1 MRALPRRPGDGHGR
15 ERVGLSV
22 AGQLFGPVEME
33 KLQIEQPTTASW
45 KSIAGYARP
54 YWKTLIAGGVLL
66 TVGGFVGLV
75 QPLLARQIVEALGDD
90 EPIRNPIVLLIGL
103 ILVGALISAFGAYLL
118 ERTAESVVRGA
129 RMRLIEKILWLR
141 LPSMEKAQPG
151 DLMSRV
157 SSDTTLLRQAATYGF
172 VQGLTQTILLVG
184 IVIMMA
190 YLDLVLLGVT
200 LGVLLI
206 MGLIIAFAVPR
217 IQRATKAAQES
228 VGAIGAELE
237 RVLGAFRT
245 VKASGAEPRERAEM
259 AVATQRAW
267 ENGVEVAKWQAIAGT
282 AAWGS
287 VQIAFLVVLGV
298 GGARVASGA
307 IPIATLVAFLLY
319 LFYLVGP
326 IGQLVEAVMQFQ
338 QGSAAL
344 SRIDEVLTLED
355 ERDESTVPVSVIVGA
370 PVSVTFDHVWFRYRP
385 ELEPV
390 LNGVS
395 FEIPPRGMTALV
407 GPSGAGKT
415 TIFSLIERFY
425 QPDEGRVLLDGQDVA
440 SISLPVLRGTIG
452 YVEQDSPVMAG
463 TLRDNLRFAAPD
475 ATDAEILEA
484 MERTRLIAL
493 LSRLPDGLDTSVGHR
508 GLTLSGGERQRIAI
522 ARALLRN
529 PRLLL
534 LDEAT
539 SQLDALN
546 ELALRETIADIARET
561 TVLVVAH
568 RLSTVILAD
577 RIIVLDAG
585 VVRAVGTHDEL
596 VDLDALYRELAA
608 TQLLAVRDEDEATVA
623 A

>member
-1 MRALPRRPGDGHGR
+1 MG
-15 ERVGLSV
+15 VIV
-22 AGQLFGPVEME
+22 A
-33 KLQIEQPTTASW
+33 I
-45 KSIAGYARP
+45 
-54 YWKTLIAGGVLL
+54 
-66 TVGGFVGLV
+66 
-75 QPLLARQIVEALGDD
+75 
-90 EPIRNPIVLLIGL
+90 
-103 ILVGALISAFGAYLL
+103 
-118 ERTAESVVRGA
+118 
-129 RMRLIEKILWLR
+129 
-141 LPSMEKAQPG
+141 
-151 DLMSRV
+151 
-157 SSDTTLLRQAATYGF
+157 
-172 VQGLTQTILLVG
+172 
-184 IVIMMA
+184 
-190 YLDLVLLGVT
+190 
-200 LGVLLI
+200 
-206 MGLIIAFAVPR
+206 AVPR

-228 VGAIGAELE
+228 VGVIGANLE

-245 VKASGAEPRERAEM
+245 VKASGAEPRERDEM
-259 AVATQRAW
+259 AAATQTAW
-267 ENGVEVAKWQAIAGT
+267 GHGVEVAKWQAIAGT

-298 GGARVASGA
+298 GGARVANGS
-307 IPIATLVAFLLY
+307 IPVSTLVAFLLY

-326 IGQLVEAVMQFQ
+326 IGQLVGAVVQFQ

-355 ERDESTVPVSVIVGA
+355 ERAETLVPVTPSPGGPVSVE
-370 PVSVTFDHVWFRYRP
+370 FDQVWFRYRP

-390 LNGVS
+390 LQGVS
-395 FEIPPRGMTALV
+395 FDIPPRGMTAVV

-425 QPDEGRVLLDGQDVA
+425 IPEQGNILLDGENVA
-440 SISLPVLRGTIG
+440 AIPLPRLRAMIG
-452 YVEQDSPVMAG
+452 YVEQDAPVLAG

-475 ATDAEILEA
+475 VTDAEILEA
-484 MERTRLIAL
+484 MERTRLTAL
-493 LSRLPDGLDTSVGHR
+493 LGRLPDGLDTSVGHR

-522 ARALLRN
+522 ARAFLRR

-568 RLSTVILAD
+568 RLSTVTLAD

-585 VVRAVGTHDEL
+585 QVRAVGTHDQL
-596 VDLDALYRELAA
+596 VDLDELYRELAA
-608 TQLLAVRDEDEATVA
+608 TQLLAVRDEAMAEATPA

>member
-1 MRALPRRPGDGHGR
+1 M
-15 ERVGLSV
+15 
-22 AGQLFGPVEME
+22 QT
-33 KLQIEQPTTASW
+33 EQPTTSSW
-45 KSIAGYARP
+45 KAIAGYARP
-54 YWKTLIAGGVLL
+54 HWKTLVAGGILL

-75 QPLLARQIVEALGDD
+75 QPLIARRIVDALSDD
-90 EPIRNPIVLLIGL
+90 ETIRGPILMLIGL
-103 ILVGALISAFGAYLL
+103 IVIGALISALGSYLL

-129 RMRLIEKILWLR
+129 RMRLIDKILWLR
-141 LPSMEKAQPG
+141 LPSMEKTQPG

-172 VQGLTQTILLVG
+172 VQGLTQTILLIG
-184 IVIMMA
+184 IVIMMG

-200 LGVLLI
+200 LGVLAI
-206 MGLIIAFAVPR
+206 MGVIIALAVPR
-217 IQRATKAAQES
+217 IQRATKSAQES

-245 VKASGAEPRERAEM
+245 VKASGAEPREQAEM
-259 AVATQRAW
+259 AAATQQAW
-267 ENGVEVAKWQAIAGT
+267 GHGVEVAKWQAVAGT

-298 GGARVASGA
+298 GGARVANGS
-307 IPIATLVAFLLY
+307 IPISTLVAFLLY

-326 IGQLVEAVMQFQ
+326 IGQLVGAVVQFQ

-355 ERDESTVPVSVIVGA
+355 ERTESLIPVTSATGG
-370 PVSVTFDHVWFRYRP
+370 PVSVTFDNVWFRYRP

-390 LNGVS
+390 LRGVS
-395 FEIPPRGMTALV
+395 FDIPPRGMTALV

-425 QPDEGRVLLDGQDVA
+425 IPEQGVIRLAGEHVG
-440 SISLPVLRGTIG
+440 SIPLPQLRAMIG
-452 YVEQDSPVMAG
+452 YVEQDAPVLAG

-484 MERTRLIAL
+484 MERTRLTAL
-493 LSRLPDGLDTSVGHR
+493 LDRLPDGLDTSVGHR

-522 ARALLRN
+522 ARAFLRR

-568 RLSTVILAD
+568 RLSTVTLAD

-585 VVRAVGTHDEL
+585 QVRAVGTHEQL
-596 VDLDALYRELAA
+596 VDLDDLYRELAA
-608 TQLLAVRDEDEATVA
+608 TQLLTMRDDDNTEAQRAEGRPHHTAPVA
-623 A
+623 

>member
-1 MRALPRRPGDGHGR
+1 MRSERPTSPAWRAL
-15 ERVGLSV
+15 
-22 AGQLFGPVEME
+22 
-33 KLQIEQPTTASW
+33 
-45 KSIAGYARP
+45 AGYARP
-54 YWKTLIAGGVLL
+54 HWRSLLAGGFLL
-66 TVGGFVGLV
+66 TLGGLVALV
-75 QPLLARQIVEALGDD
+75 QPLVARRIVDALGKD
-90 EPIRNPIVLLIGL
+90 EAIGSPIALLIGL
-103 ILVGALISAFGAYLL
+103 IVAGALISAFGSYLL

-129 RMRLIEKILWLR
+129 RMRLIDKILWLQ
-141 LPSMEKAQPG
+141 LPSTERTQPG

-172 VQGLTQTILLVG
+172 VQGLTQTVLLIG
-184 IVIMMA
+184 IVAMMA

-200 LGVLLI
+200 VGVLAI
-206 MGLIIAFAVPR
+206 MGVIIAFAVPR

-259 AVATQRAW
+259 AEATQRAW
-267 ENGVEVAKWQAIAGT
+267 AHGVEVAKWQAIAGT

-287 VQIAFLVVLGV
+287 IQIAFLVVLGV

-307 IPIATLVAFLLY
+307 TPVSTLVAFLLY
-319 LFYLVGP
+319 LFFLVGP
-326 IGQLVEAVMQFQ
+326 IGQLVGAIVQFQ

-344 SRIDEVLTLED
+344 ARIDEVLTLED
-355 ERDESTVPVSVIVGA
+355 ERAEATQAPRSIPCGPVSVSFDA
-370 PVSVTFDHVWFRYRP
+370 VSFRYRP
-385 ELEPV
+385 ELELV
-390 LNGVS
+390 LDDVS
-395 FEIPPRGMTALV
+395 FAIPPRGMTALV

-425 QPDEGRVLLDGQDVA
+425 EPERGTIQLDGENIATIPLAQ
-440 SISLPVLRGTIG
+440 LRGTIG
-452 YVEQDSPVMAG
+452 YVEQDAPVLAG
-463 TLRDNLRFAAPD
+463 SLRDNLRFAAPD
-475 ATDAEILEA
+475 ASDADLIAA
-484 MERTRLIAL
+484 MARTRLTAL
-493 LSRLPDGLDTSVGHR
+493 LARLPDGLDTEVGHR

-522 ARALLRN
+522 ARALLRQ

-568 RLSTVILAD
+568 RLSTVTLAD
-577 RIIVLDAG
+577 RIIVLDTG
-585 VVRAVGTHDEL
+585 RIRAIGTHDQL
-596 VDLDALYRELAA
+596 VERDELYRELAA
-608 TQLLAVRDEDEATVA
+608 TQLLTVRNPEGTALPVT
-623 A
+623 

>member
-1 MRALPRRPGDGHGR
+1 M
-15 ERVGLSV
+15 
-22 AGQLFGPVEME
+22 QTE
-33 KLQIEQPTTASW
+33 KPTTASW
-45 KSIAGYARP
+45 KAIAGYARP
-54 YWKTLIAGGVLL
+54 YWKTLVAGGVLL

-75 QPLLARQIVEALGDD
+75 QPLIARQIVEALGND
-90 EPIRNPIVLLIGL
+90 ETIRDPIILLVGL
-103 ILVGALISAFGAYLL
+103 IVVGAIISAFGSYLL

-129 RMRLIEKILWLR
+129 RMRLIDKILWLR
-141 LPSMEKAQPG
+141 LPSMERTQPG

-172 VQGLTQTILLVG
+172 VQGLTQTMLLIG
-184 IVIMMA
+184 IVVLMA

-200 LGVLLI
+200 VAVMLVMAVI
-206 MGLIIAFAVPR
+206 VAIAVPR
-217 IQRATKAAQES
+217 IQRASKAAQVS

-245 VKASGAEPRERAEM
+245 VKASGAEPREREEM
-259 AVATQRAW
+259 AAATSLAW
-267 ENGVEVAKWQAIAGT
+267 QNGIEVAKWQSIAGT
-282 AAWGS
+282 AAWAS

-307 IPIATLVAFLLY
+307 IPISTLVAFLLY
-319 LFYLVGP
+319 LFFLVGP
-326 IGQLVEAVMQFQ
+326 IGQLVGAVVQFQ

-344 SRIDEVLTLED
+344 SRIDEVMTLED
-355 ERDESTVPVSVIVGA
+355 EREESTA
-370 PVSVTFDHVWFRYRP
+370 PVPAISGGPISVTFDDVRFRYRP

-390 LNGVS
+390 LQGVS

-425 QPDEGRVLLDGQDVA
+425 QPESGHVLLDGEDV
-440 SISLPVLRGTIG
+440 SSLPLPGLRGMIG
-452 YVEQDSPVMAG
+452 YVEQDSPVLAG

-475 ATDAEILEA
+475 VTDAEILEA
-484 MERTRLIAL
+484 MERTRLMAL
-493 LSRLPDGLDTSVGHR
+493 LGRLPDGLDTSVGHR

-522 ARALLRN
+522 ARAFLRK

-568 RLSTVILAD
+568 RLSTVTLAD

-608 TQLLAVRDEDEATVA
+608 TQLLAVREPDAATMA

>member
-1 MRALPRRPGDGHGR
+1 MRSERPTSPAWRAL
-15 ERVGLSV
+15 
-22 AGQLFGPVEME
+22 
-33 KLQIEQPTTASW
+33 
-45 KSIAGYARP
+45 AGYARP
-54 YWKTLIAGGVLL
+54 HWRSLLAGGFLL
-66 TVGGFVGLV
+66 TLGGLVALV
-75 QPLLARQIVEALGDD
+75 QPLVARRIVDALGKD
-90 EPIRNPIVLLIGL
+90 EAIGSPIALLIGL
-103 ILVGALISAFGAYLL
+103 IVAGALISAFGSYLL

-129 RMRLIEKILWLR
+129 RMRLIDKILWLQ
-141 LPSMEKAQPG
+141 LPSTERTQPG

-172 VQGLTQTILLVG
+172 VQGLTQTVLLIG
-184 IVIMMA
+184 IVAMMA

-200 LGVLLI
+200 VGVLAI
-206 MGLIIAFAVPR
+206 MGVIIAFAVPR

-259 AVATQRAW
+259 AEATQRAW
-267 ENGVEVAKWQAIAGT
+267 AHGVEVAKWQAIAGT

-287 VQIAFLVVLGV
+287 IQIAFLVVLGV

-307 IPIATLVAFLLY
+307 TPVSTLVAFLLY
-319 LFYLVGP
+319 LFFLVGP
-326 IGQLVEAVMQFQ
+326 IGQLVGAIVQFQ

-344 SRIDEVLTLED
+344 ARIDEVLTLED
-355 ERDESTVPVSVIVGA
+355 ERAEATQAPHSIQGGPVSVSFDA
-370 PVSVTFDHVWFRYRP
+370 VSFRYRP
-385 ELEPV
+385 ELELV
-390 LNGVS
+390 LDDVS
-395 FEIPPRGMTALV
+395 FAIPPRGMTALV

-425 QPDEGRVLLDGQDVA
+425 EPERGTIQLDGENIATIPLAQ
-440 SISLPVLRGTIG
+440 LRGTIG
-452 YVEQDSPVMAG
+452 YVEQDAPVLAG
-463 TLRDNLRFAAPD
+463 SLRDNLRFAAPD
-475 ATDAEILEA
+475 ASDADLMAA
-484 MERTRLIAL
+484 MARTRLTAL
-493 LSRLPDGLDTSVGHR
+493 LARLPDGLDTEVGHR

-522 ARALLRN
+522 ARALLRQ

-568 RLSTVILAD
+568 RLSTVTLAD
-577 RIIVLDAG
+577 RIIVLDTG
-585 VVRAVGTHDEL
+585 RIRAIGTHDQL
-596 VDLDALYRELAA
+596 VERDELYRELAA
-608 TQLLAVRDEDEATVA
+608 TQLLTVRNPEGTALPVT
-623 A
+623 

>member
-1 MRALPRRPGDGHGR
+1 M
-15 ERVGLSV
+15 
-22 AGQLFGPVEME
+22 
-33 KLQIEQPTTASW
+33 QIEQPTTRSW
-45 KSIAGYARP
+45 RAIAGYARP

-66 TVGGFVGLV
+66 TVGGFVGLA
-75 QPLLARQIVEALGDD
+75 QPLIARRIVDSLGND
-90 EPIRNPIVLLIGL
+90 ETIRDPIILLIGF
-103 ILVGALISAFGAYLL
+103 IVIGALITAFGSYLL

-129 RMRLIEKILWLR
+129 RMRLIDKILWLR
-141 LPSMEKAQPG
+141 LPSMERTQPG

-172 VQGLTQTILLVG
+172 VQGLTQSILLIG
-184 IVIMMA
+184 IVIMMG

-200 LGVLLI
+200 IGVLAL
-206 MGLIIAFAVPR
+206 MGIIVTFAVPR

-228 VGAIGAELE
+228 VGVIGANLE

-245 VKASGAEPRERAEM
+245 VKASGAEPRERDEM
-259 AVATQRAW
+259 AAATQDAW
-267 ENGVEVAKWQAIAGT
+267 GHGVEVAKWQAIAGT

-298 GGARVASGA
+298 GGARVANGS
-307 IPIATLVAFLLY
+307 IPVSTLVAFLLY

-326 IGQLVEAVMQFQ
+326 IGQLVGAVVQFQ

-355 ERDESTVPVSVIVGA
+355 ERAETLIPTAASPGGPVSVE
-370 PVSVTFDHVWFRYRP
+370 FDEVWFRYRP

-390 LNGVS
+390 LKGVS
-395 FEIPPRGMTALV
+395 FDIPPRGMTALV

-425 QPDEGRVLLDGQDVA
+425 IPEQGAIRLDGEDVA
-440 SISLPVLRGTIG
+440 AIPLPRLRGMIG
-452 YVEQDSPVMAG
+452 YVEQDAPVLAG

-475 ATDAEILEA
+475 VSDADILEA
-484 MERTRLIAL
+484 MERTRLTAL
-493 LSRLPDGLDTSVGHR
+493 LGRLPDGLDTSVGHR

-522 ARALLRN
+522 ARAFLRR

-546 ELALRETIADIARET
+546 ELALRETISDIARET

-568 RLSTVILAD
+568 RLSTVTLAD

-585 VVRAVGTHDEL
+585 QVRAVGTHEQL
-596 VDLDALYRELAA
+596 VDLDELYRELAA
-608 TQLLAVRDEDEATVA
+608 TQLLAVRDEEPAEPIAVD
-623 A
+623 

>member
-1 MRALPRRPGDGHGR
+1 
-15 ERVGLSV
+15 
-22 AGQLFGPVEME
+22 
-33 KLQIEQPTTASW
+33 
-45 KSIAGYARP
+45 
-54 YWKTLIAGGVLL
+54 
-66 TVGGFVGLV
+66 
-75 QPLLARQIVEALGDD
+75 
-90 EPIRNPIVLLIGL
+90 
-103 ILVGALISAFGAYLL
+103 
-118 ERTAESVVRGA
+118 
-129 RMRLIEKILWLR
+129 
-141 LPSMEKAQPG
+141 
-151 DLMSRV
+151 
-157 SSDTTLLRQAATYGF
+157 
-172 VQGLTQTILLVG
+172 
-184 IVIMMA
+184 MMA

-200 LGVLLI
+200 VAVLLV
-206 MGLIIAFAVPR
+206 MGVIIAFAVPR

-259 AVATQRAW
+259 AVATQHAW

-298 GGARVASGA
+298 GGARVASGV

-326 IGQLVEAVMQFQ
+326 IGQLVEAVVQFQ

-344 SRIDEVLTLED
+344 SRIDEVLTLDD
-355 ERDESTVPVSVIVGA
+355 EQDESAAPVPALGSG
-370 PVSVTFDHVWFRYRP
+370 PVSVTFDDVWFRYRP
-385 ELEPV
+385 ELETV
-390 LNGVS
+390 LKGVS
-395 FEIPPRGMTALV
+395 FDIPPRGMTALV

-415 TIFSLIERFY
+415 TVFSLIERFY
-425 QPDEGRVLLDGQDVA
+425 QPESGRVLLDGEDVA
-440 SISLPVLRGTIG
+440 SLSLPGLRATIG
-452 YVEQDSPVMAG
+452 YVEQDAPVLAG
-463 TLRDNLRFAAPD
+463 TLRDNLRFAAPE
-475 ATDAEILEA
+475 ATDTEILAA
-484 MERTRLIAL
+484 MERTRLTAM

-546 ELALRETIADIARET
+546 ELALRETIADISRET

-568 RLSTVILAD
+568 RLSTVTLAD

-608 TQLLAVRDEDEATVA
+608 TQLLAVRVEEEATVA

>member
-1 MRALPRRPGDGHGR
+1 M
-15 ERVGLSV
+15 
-22 AGQLFGPVEME
+22 QT
-33 KLQIEQPTTASW
+33 EQPTTASW
-45 KSIAGYARP
+45 KAIAGYARP
-54 YWKTLIAGGVLL
+54 HWKTLIAGGVLL

-75 QPLLARQIVEALGDD
+75 QPLIARRIVEALGND
-90 EPIRNPIVLLIGL
+90 EAIRDPIILLIGL
-103 ILVGALISAFGAYLL
+103 IVAGALISAFGSYLL

-129 RMRLIEKILWLR
+129 RMRLIDKILWLR
-141 LPSMEKAQPG
+141 LPSMEKTQPG

-172 VQGLTQTILLVG
+172 VQGLTQTVLLFG
-184 IVIMMA
+184 IVVMMA

-200 LGVLLI
+200 LGVMLL
-206 MGLIIAFAVPR
+206 MGVIVAFAVPR

-228 VGAIGAELE
+228 VGVIGAELE

-326 IGQLVEAVMQFQ
+326 IGQLVGAVVQFQ

-344 SRIDEVLTLED
+344 SRIDEVMTLED
-355 ERDESTVPVSVIVGA
+355 ERDESVAQVVALGGGPVSVVL
-370 PVSVTFDHVWFRYRP
+370 DDVWFRYRS

-390 LNGVS
+390 LKGVS

-425 QPDEGRVLLDGQDVA
+425 QPESGQVLLDGENVG
-440 SISLPVLRGTIG
+440 SLSLPGLRATIG
-452 YVEQDSPVMAG
+452 YVEQDAPVLAG

-484 MERTRLIAL
+484 MERTRLTAML
-493 LSRLPDGLDTSVGHR
+493 HRLPDGLDTSVGHR

-546 ELALRETIADIARET
+546 ELALRETVADIARET

-568 RLSTVILAD
+568 RLSTVTLAD

-596 VDLDALYRELAA
+596 VDLDTLYRELAA
-608 TQLLAVRDEDEATVA
+608 TQLLAVRDQEEATA
-623 A
+623 AA

>member
-1 MRALPRRPGDGHGR
+1 M
-15 ERVGLSV
+15 
-22 AGQLFGPVEME
+22 QT
-33 KLQIEQPTTASW
+33 EQPTTAAW
-45 KSIAGYARP
+45 IAIVGYARP
-54 YWKTLIAGGVLL
+54 YWKTLIVGGVLL

-75 QPLLARQIVEALGDD
+75 QPLVARRIVEALGND
-90 EPIRNPIVLLIGL
+90 EAIRDPIILLIAL
-103 ILVGALISAFGAYLL
+103 IVAGALISALGAYLL
-118 ERTAESVVRGA
+118 ERTAQSVVRSA
-129 RMRLIEKILWLR
+129 RMRLIDKILWLR
-141 LPSMEKAQPG
+141 LPSMEATQPG
-151 DLMSRV
+151 DLISRV

-172 VQGLTQTILLVG
+172 VQGLTQLVMLVG
-184 IVIMMA
+184 IVVLMA

-200 LGVLLI
+200 VGVLLVMAVI
-206 MGLIIAFAVPR
+206 VAFAVPH

-245 VKASGAEPRERAEM
+245 VKASGAEPRERAGM
-259 AVATQRAW
+259 AEATQRAW
-267 ENGVEVAKWQAIAGT
+267 ESGVEVAKWQAIAGT

-287 VQIAFLVVLGV
+287 VQFAFLVVLGV
-298 GGARVASGA
+298 GGARVANGS
-307 IPIATLVAFLLY
+307 IPVATLVAFLLY

-326 IGQLVEAVMQFQ
+326 ISQLVESVMQFQ

-355 ERDESTVPVSVIVGA
+355 EHTEAAVPVLEIGSG
-370 PVSVTFDHVWFRYRP
+370 PVAVAFEDVWFRYRP

-390 LNGVS
+390 LKGVS
-395 FEIPPRGMTALV
+395 FEMPPRGMTALV

-425 QPDEGRVLLDGQDVA
+425 QPESGRVLLDGEDVTN
-440 SISLPVLRGTIG
+440 ISLPALRGTIG
-452 YVEQDSPVMAG
+452 YVEQDAPVLAG

-475 ATDAEILEA
+475 ATDEQILAA
-484 MERTRLIAL
+484 MERTRLLPL
-493 LSRLPDGLDTSVGHR
+493 LSRLPEGLDSPVGHR

-546 ELALRETIADIARET
+546 ELALRETIADISRET

-568 RLSTVILAD
+568 RLSTVTLAD
-577 RIIVLDAG
+577 RIIVLEAG
-585 VVRAVGTHDEL
+585 EVRAVGTHEEL
-596 VDLDALYRELAA
+596 VDIDALYRELAA
-608 TQLLAVRDEDEATVA
+608 TQLLTARDDEGETA
-623 A
+623 AA

>member
-1 MRALPRRPGDGHGR
+1 MHT
-15 ERVGLSV
+15 
-22 AGQLFGPVEME
+22 
-33 KLQIEQPTTASW
+33 EQPTTASW
-45 KSIAGYARP
+45 KAISGYARP
-54 YWKTLIAGGVLL
+54 YWKTLIAGGLLL

-75 QPLLARQIVEALGDD
+75 QPLVARRIVDALGEDQAV
-90 EPIRNPIVLLIGL
+90 RGSIVLLIAL
-103 ILVGALISAFGAYLL
+103 IVAGAVISAFGSYLL

-129 RMRLIEKILWLR
+129 RMRLIDKILWLR
-141 LPSMEKAQPG
+141 LPAMEQTQPG

-172 VQGLTQTILLVG
+172 VQGFTQSVLLVG
-184 IVIMMA
+184 IVVMMA
-190 YLDLVLLGVT
+190 WLDLVLLGVT
-200 LGVLLI
+200 MAVMLV
-206 MGLIIAFAVPR
+206 MAVIIAFAVPR
-217 IQRATKAAQES
+217 IQRATKAAQAS

-245 VKASGAEPRERAEM
+245 VKASGAEPREQAEM

-267 ENGVEVAKWQAIAGT
+267 ENGVEVAKWQAIVGT

-287 VQIAFLVVLGV
+287 VQVAFLVVLGV
-298 GGARVASGA
+298 GGARVANGS
-307 IPIATLVAFLLY
+307 IPISTLVAFLLY

-326 IGQLVEAVMQFQ
+326 IGQLVEAVVQFQ

-344 SRIDEVLTLED
+344 SRIDEVMTLDD
-355 ERDESTVPVSVIVGA
+355 ERDVSAIVAPAMASGPVSMA
-370 PVSVTFDHVWFRYRP
+370 FEDVWFRYRP

-390 LNGVS
+390 LKGVT
-395 FEIPPRGMTALV
+395 FAVPPRGMTALV

-425 QPDEGRVLLDGQDVA
+425 QPVSGRVLIDGEDVA
-440 SISLPVLRGTIG
+440 SMTLPGLRSAIG
-452 YVEQDSPVMAG
+452 YVEQDAPVLAG
-463 TLRDNLRFAAPD
+463 TLRDNLRFAAPN

-484 MERTRLIAL
+484 MERTRLIPL
-493 LSRLPDGLDTSVGHR
+493 LNRLPDGLDASVGHR

-522 ARALLRN
+522 ARALLRK

-546 ELALRETIADIARET
+546 ELALRETISDIARET

-568 RLSTVILAD
+568 RLSTVTLAD
-577 RIIVLDAG
+577 RIIVLEAG
-585 VVRAVGTHDEL
+585 MVRAVGTHDEL

-608 TQLLAVRDEDEATVA
+608 TQLLAGREQPESTA

>member
-1 MRALPRRPGDGHGR
+1 MQ
-15 ERVGLSV
+15 S
-22 AGQLFGPVEME
+22 
-33 KLQIEQPTTASW
+33 EQPTTASW
-45 KSIAGYARP
+45 KAIAGYARP
-54 YWKTLIAGGVLL
+54 YWKTLVAGGVLL

-75 QPLLARQIVEALGDD
+75 QPLIARQIVDALGND
-90 EPIRNPIVLLIGL
+90 ETIRNPIILLVGL
-103 ILVGALISAFGAYLL
+103 IVVGAIISAFGSYLL

-129 RMRLIEKILWLR
+129 RMRLIDKILWLR
-141 LPSMEKAQPG
+141 LPSMERTQPG

-172 VQGLTQTILLVG
+172 VQGLTQTMLLIG
-184 IVIMMA
+184 IVVMMA

-200 LGVLLI
+200 VAVMLV
-206 MGLIIAFAVPR
+206 MGIIVAIAVPR
-217 IQRATKAAQES
+217 IQRASKAAQVS

-245 VKASGAEPRERAEM
+245 VKASGAEPREREEM
-259 AVATQRAW
+259 AVATSLAW
-267 ENGVEVAKWQAIAGT
+267 RNGIEVAKWQSIAGT
-282 AAWGS
+282 AAWAS

-307 IPIATLVAFLLY
+307 IPISTLVAFLLY
-319 LFYLVGP
+319 LFFLVGP
-326 IGQLVEAVMQFQ
+326 IGQLVGAVVQFQ

-344 SRIDEVLTLED
+344 SRIDEVMTLED
-355 ERDESTVPVSVIVGA
+355 EREEATVPVPAIAGGPIAVA
-370 PVSVTFDHVWFRYRP
+370 FDNVWLRYRP

-390 LNGVS
+390 LRGVS
-395 FEIPPRGMTALV
+395 FELPPRGMTALV

-425 QPDEGRVLLDGQDVA
+425 LPETGRVLLDGEDV
-440 SISLPVLRGTIG
+440 SSLPLPGLRGMIG
-452 YVEQDSPVMAG
+452 YVEQDSPVLAG
-463 TLRDNLRFAAPD
+463 TLRDNLRFAAPNV
-475 ATDAEILEA
+475 TDADILEA
-484 MERTRLIAL
+484 MERTRLMGL

-522 ARALLRN
+522 ARAFLRK

-568 RLSTVILAD
+568 RLSTVTLAD

-608 TQLLAVRDEDEATVA
+608 TQLLAVREPDAATMA

>member
-1 MRALPRRPGDGHGR
+1 MQSNRPTTTAWRAL
-15 ERVGLSV
+15 
-22 AGQLFGPVEME
+22 
-33 KLQIEQPTTASW
+33 
-45 KSIAGYARP
+45 AGYARP
-54 YWKTLIAGGVLL
+54 HWRSLLAGGFLL
-66 TVGGFVGLV
+66 TLGGLVALV
-75 QPLLARQIVEALGDD
+75 QPLVARRIVDALGQDA
-90 EPIRNPIVLLIGL
+90 PIRDPIVMLIGL
-103 ILVGALISAFGAYLL
+103 IVAGALISAFGSYLL

-129 RMRLIEKILWLR
+129 RMRLIDKILWLR
-141 LPSMEKAQPG
+141 LPSMERTQPG

-172 VQGLTQTILLVG
+172 VQGLTQTVLLIG
-184 IVIMMA
+184 IVAMMA

-200 LGVLLI
+200 VGVLAL
-206 MGLIIAFAVPR
+206 MGIIIAFAVPR

-259 AVATQRAW
+259 ADATQRAW
-267 ENGVEVAKWQAIAGT
+267 SHGVEVAKWQAIAGT

-287 VQIAFLVVLGV
+287 IQIAFLVVLGV

-307 IPIATLVAFLLY
+307 IPVSTLVAFLLY
-319 LFYLVGP
+319 LFFLVGP
-326 IGQLVEAVMQFQ
+326 IGQLVGAVVQFQ

-344 SRIDEVLTLED
+344 ARIDEVLTLED
-355 ERDESTVPVSVIVGA
+355 ERTEPSAPLPAIPSGPVSV
-370 PVSVTFDHVWFRYRP
+370 SFDHVQFRYRP
-385 ELEPV
+385 ELELV
-390 LNGVS
+390 LNDVS
-395 FEIPPRGMTALV
+395 FDIPPRGMTALV

-415 TIFSLIERFY
+415 TVFSLIERFY
-425 QPDEGRVLLDGQDVA
+425 LPEHGTIRLDRQNIA
-440 SISLPVLRGTIG
+440 TIPLAQLRAMIG
-452 YVEQDSPVMAG
+452 YVEQDAPVLAG
-463 TLRDNLRFAAPD
+463 SLRDNLRFAAPD
-475 ATDAEILEA
+475 VSDGAIIAA
-484 MERTRLIAL
+484 MERTRLTAL
-493 LSRLPDGLDTSVGHR
+493 LARLPDGLDTEVGHR

-522 ARALLRN
+522 ARALLRQ

-568 RLSTVILAD
+568 RLSTVTLAD

-585 VVRAVGTHDEL
+585 QVRAIGAHDRL
-596 VDLDALYRELAA
+596 VESDALYRELAA
-608 TQLLAVRDEDEATVA
+608 TQLLTARTPETAGGVVA
-623 A
+623 